1 MLTLRRIRA
10 ETICAGQE
18 FQLSKDGP
26 VYVVDHVEFDQPATL
41 GDPPHHH
48 GSGLQLI
55 VTAGI
60 FLKYQTDL
68 LNPSKT
74 DTFANL
80 NPGIN
85 IYFNVGS
92 HDAEICLSYNTVT
105 SLVDIPKDALA
116 AIDGILQ
123 PLNLCT
129 GLDLSALPNVLGD
142 LTVTKAKIASDSE
155 FSILSVRL
163 ALGDSPANEGPW
175 GSFASSPVE
184 SFLAGLDW
192 GILLHSGLVVGVRA
206 VGCRDDAYPQRHFR
220 LLRSRRQVAFG
231 LVRDRSR

>member
-1 MLTLRRIRA
+1 MGR
-10 ETICAGQE
+10 
-18 FQLSKDGP
+18 F
-26 VYVVDHVEFDQPATL
+26 YVVDHVEFDQPATL
-41 GDPPHHH
+41 GDPPPHH

-68 LNPSKT
+68 LDPSKT

-142 LTVTKAKIASDSE
+142 LTVTKAKIATDSE

-163 ALGDSPANEGPW
+163 ALGDSPRQRGPV
-175 GSFASSPVE
+175 GQFRQLSRGIVSRRPRLGNSPP
-184 SFLAGLDW
+184 LGT
-192 GILLHSGLVVGVRA
+192 GGGRVRA